1 MLQFFLDMLDRDRV
15 LDAFREALA
24 RLRRE
29 RPSGAVSPRTVG
41 LRAHE
46 VYCRALGQGEKR
58 PASETFR
65 KFATGQLPLPEVV
78 ELLLK
83 AGVRP
88 TLPQRLDRRRLRSV
102 FEQAIQRLE
111 SRLLKGQARP
121 RQIVRRA
128 YELYTRDAG
137 ENAPR
142 PSHRTFEGLVYGKTA
157 DTEILSLIESALVK
171 KKGLAGHGPN

>member
-1 MLQFFLDMLDRDRV
+1 MLDRDKV
-15 LDAFREALA
+15 FEAFRRALNV
-24 RLRRE
+24 LGKE
-29 RPSGAVSPRTVG
+29 RPFEGLSPRTVG

-46 VYCRALGQGEKR
+46 IYCADLDPDEKR

-65 KFATGQLPLPEVV
+65 KFATGQLPSPEVV

-83 AGVRP
+83 ADIRP
-88 TLPQRLDRRRLRSV
+88 TLPARLDRRRLRFV

-111 SRLLKGQARP
+111 NRILKGHAKP

-128 YELYTRDAG
+128 YELYTRDAD
-137 ENAPR
+137 ETAPR

-157 DTEILSLIESALVK
+157 DAEILTLIESARK
-171 KKGLAGHGPN
+171 RKD